1 MNETRTLDWTYEV
14 PPAGD
19 GASGLEDYVV
29 EDSRGEYVGKVA
41 TVLRHDDELFVV
53 VEHGTP
59 PVERELVAVR
69 WDDVREVDHDTL
81 TVTLRLSRADLERAP
96 RLDRERRVEGGQA
109 DAMRV
114 TDVPGAGMGSA
125 PAGTSA
131 GPVDRSSYVVALWLG
146 LLGVF
151 SALVLMI
158 FASGTEFDWEFIL
171 FLIPAALLFASGIV
185 AYRTFRNPYE
195 R

>member
-1 MNETRTLDWTYEV
+1 MSDSRTLDWTYEL

-29 EDSRGEYVGKVA
+29 EDSGGEHLGKVG
-41 TVLRHDDELFVV
+41 TVLRHDGDLFVA

-59 PVERELVAVR
+59 PVDNELVAVS
-69 WDDVREVDHDTL
+69 WNAVRAVDHETL
-81 TVTLRLSRADLERAP
+81 TVTLALSLADLAQAP
-96 RLDRERRVEGGQA
+96 RLDRSRMVEDGRA

-114 TDVPGAGMGSA
+114 TDVPGAVRPA
-125 PAGTSA
+125 PAATK
-131 GPVDRSSYVVALWLG
+131 GPVDRPSYAVTVWLG

-151 SALVLMI
+151 SALVLVI
-158 FASGTEFDWEFIL
+158 FASGTDFGWQFAL
-171 FLIPAALLFASGIV
+171 FGIPVALLVTAGVI